1 MTRGKRRPRTAT
13 RGNEE
18 ADGEENGEFELAL
31 ARKALLESV
40 FQGCAQQSHARIDV
54 LIRALAENGL
64 NH

>member
-1 MTRGKRRPRTAT
+1 LTRGKRRPRTAT

-18 ADGEENGEFELAL
+18 ADGEENGEFERAL